1 MEKIKEISGNI
12 VDVVNSKIYGGTLYI
27 ENGKITEIKQSS
39 AKYENYVIPGFI
51 DAHIH
56 VESSMLTPAEF
67 ARIAAIHG
75 TIAVVSDPHEIA
87 NILGIDGINF
97 MLESGKTV
105 PIKFYFG
112 APSCVPATEFETSG
126 AKLDSEKIK
135 SLLKSDRLKYLS
147 EVMNF
152 PGVISNDPDLM
163 KKVKIAR
170 DFGKPVD
177 GHAPGLRGKDLRKY
191 IKSGISTDH
200 ECFSYEEA
208 EEKIRLGMKILIREG
223 SAAKNFKELIPLLKK
238 YPDKCMFC
246 CDDKHPNDLLKGHIN
261 ELVKRAVSLNY
272 DVIDVLKAACLN
284 PVLHYK
290 LDVGLLK
297 KGDSADFL
305 VVNNLREFEIL
316 KTVIDGK
323 IVAENSKTKIA
334 RESSAI
340 VNNFH
345 AERKKPSDFFVPFQK
360 GKIKIIEVKDK
371 QLLTG
376 KSEEFPK
383 MENGGI
389 VSDINRDIL
398 KIAVVNRYKN
408 AKPAIGF
415 VKNFGL
421 KKGAIASS
429 IAHDSHNIISVGT
442 SDEAICEA
450 VNLIIE
456 NRGGI
461 CAVSGRKQK
470 ILPLPIGGIISNSDY
485 QTVAKKYSE
494 LDRTAK
500 EMGSKLSSPFMTLSF
515 MALLVIPELKISDKG
530 LFDAEKFTF
539 VDLFSQ

>member
-461 CAVSGRKQK
+461 CAVSGRKQR

>member
-323 IVAENSKTKIA
+323 IVAENFRSVSK
-334 RESSAI
+334 
-340 VNNFH
+340 
-345 AERKKPSDFFVPFQK
+345 RKNQ
-360 GKIKIIEVKDK
+360 
-371 QLLTG
+371 
-376 KSEEFPK
+376 
-383 MENGGI
+383 N
-389 VSDINRDIL
+389 
-398 KIAVVNRYKN
+398 Y
-408 AKPAIGF
+408 
-415 VKNFGL
+415 
-421 KKGAIASS
+421 
-429 IAHDSHNIISVGT
+429 
-442 SDEAICEA
+442 
-450 VNLIIE
+450 
-456 NRGGI
+456 
-461 CAVSGRKQK
+461 
-470 ILPLPIGGIISNSDY
+470 
-485 QTVAKKYSE
+485 
-494 LDRTAK
+494 
-500 EMGSKLSSPFMTLSF
+500 
-515 MALLVIPELKISDKG
+515 
-530 LFDAEKFTF
+530 
-539 VDLFSQ
+539 